1 MTQENWRRPLYQKWI
16 QALPLTALLVLSACE
31 EGTPGPQGPQGPAGA
46 EGPPGA
52 PGAEGPAGPQGEP
65 GAPGATGPQG
75 PQGPPGPA
83 GGPEGPPGLTAL
95 VRTDSEPSG
104 ENCAQAGVV
113 VETGIDLNRNGQL
126 EDEEVDTSLTRY
138 VCNGAQGLM
147 GPEGPQGAMGP
158 QGLRGEQGVQG
169 PTGLQGET
177 GMQGD
182 RGPEGPAGAV
192 GPAGPAGPQG
202 SVGPEGPVGPA
213 GATGPQ
219 GDVGLGTVTRTTV
232 EPASG
237 NCATGGVRLEMGV
250 DANRNGALD
259 AGEENVALT
268 RFVCN
273 GPVGPQGGQGPA
285 GATGPAGAEGPS
297 GPVGPQGP
305 QGPQGPMGSLGAYG
319 DGSAGAYNVASGNTV
334 DLTTAAGYG
343 TLAGRQHLQFTNVTI
358 SGTLIVPSGTVIRA
372 TGDVT
377 INGTIIVD
385 PSAEDNGTGPAE
397 AGVARAAAGE
407 PQGGRGLLPL
417 QAAQL
422 LRPGG
427 LGGGAGAKQVG
438 VAGGRGGGSLV
449 ILAQGAIRIPPGGA
463 INANGEA
470 GGTAA
475 NLPGSG
481 GGAGAP
487 SSSWARAPSPWGDSS
502 ERWGP
507 MVALATTRGRG
518 QGRRRRRRRRHRP
531 APLHHDAQRD
541 RRHSRDCGC
550 RGRHRESHGR
560 KPGHHRGWWGRR
572 VRWKWWFGWWRDAGL
587 ASAVRGGC
595 RRL

>member
-1 MTQENWRRPLYQKWI
+1 M
-16 QALPLTALLVLSACE
+16 
-31 EGTPGPQGPQGPAGA
+31 
-46 EGPPGA
+46 
-52 PGAEGPAGPQGEP
+52 
-65 GAPGATGPQG
+65 
-75 PQGPPGPA
+75 
-83 GGPEGPPGLTAL
+83 
-95 VRTDSEPSG
+95 
-104 ENCAQAGVV
+104 V
-113 VETGIDLNRNGQL
+113 VETGIDLNRNGEL
-126 EDEEVDTSLTRY
+126 DDEEVDASLTRY

-177 GMQGD
+177 GMQGE

-202 SVGPEGPVGPA
+202 SEGPAGPMGPA

-232 EPASG
+232 EPAAG

-250 DANRNGALD
+250 DANRNGTLD

-273 GPVGPQGGQGPA
+273 GPAGPQGGQGPA
-285 GATGPAGAEGPS
+285 GATGPAGAQGPS

-305 QGPQGPMGSLGAYG
+305 QGPTGSLGAYG
-319 DGSAGAYNVASGNTV
+319 DGSAGAYNVPSGNTV
-334 DLTTAAGYG
+334 DLTTASGYG

-377 INGTIIVD
+377 VNGTIIVD

-449 ILAQGAIRIPPGGA
+449 ILAQGAIRIPPGAPSMPMVRRVEPPPTCPARAVARGRRRPR
-463 INANGEA
+463 GQGLHHR
-470 GGTAA
+470 GGIR
-475 NLPGSG
+475 PSG
-481 GGAGAP
+481 GGQWWRWQQRGGAGKGGGGGGGGGIVQLLSSTTP
-487 SSSWARAPSPWGDSS
+487 SVTGGILVTAGPRAPPRIPRAQAGH
-502 ERWGP
+502 
-507 MVALATTRGRG
+507 LRGR
-518 QGRRRRRRRRHRP
+518 
-531 APLHHDAQRD
+531 
-541 RRHSRDCGC
+541 
-550 RGRHRESHGR
+550 
-560 KPGHHRGWWGRR
+560 WGRR
-572 VRWKWWFGWWRDAGL
+572 VRWKWWLGWWRDAGR

-595 RRL
+595 RRI